1 MAHSREKRKETTMSY
16 KYAPYSH
23 SKLQV
28 ATCPFLFK
36 WRYIDRKPIVTKEPK
51 DGIALHEAQQLY
63 VDHCLKTK
71 QASDLSIIPAL
82 WERACEKAKLMDD
95 SGSADMFADL
105 ARNTIVDPNVIM
117 ANEYELAFR
126 EDFTPVDWWDK
137 TAWFRVKIDRVDVDP
152 TGEKPPTVIDYKT
165 QFNLP
170 SQSDV
175 ERMPQLRTYAW
186 AGFRIMFP
194 EAQEIAVR
202 LIFPRYGCM
211 TREVVYRRA
220 DVDRFQEQ
228 IVRKIDRVEKLEKFV
243 PVPSDQCA
251 FCGLL
256 STDCPL
262 KDNPYADV
270 NAANAVQAAMR
281 FVQLSEEL
289 KRLKKSLSTYAEKIG
304 PVDIGTG
311 LVGYHPKEKK
321 DMDVAKA
328 LAWLRANAPDA
339 LDSCV
344 SVPLTGL
351 QKKLGKERY
360 EAISAA
366 AVGVKVSSE
375 FGFQERD
382 EDAADS
388 SAAEAHVDGREKAA
402 A

>member
-1 MAHSREKRKETTMSY
+1 MPY

-28 ATCPFLFK
+28 ASCPFLFK
-36 WRYIDRKPIVTKEPK
+36 WRYIARKPIVTKEPK

-117 ANEYELAFR
+117 ANEYELAFK
-126 EDFTPVDWWDK
+126 EDFTPCDWWDK
-137 TAWFRVKIDRVDVDP
+137 TGFFRVKIDRVDVDP
-152 TGEKPPTVIDYKT
+152 TGETPPTIVDYKT

-175 ERMPQLRTYAW
+175 ERMPQMKTYAW
-186 AGFRIMFP
+186 AGFRVMFKD
-194 EAQEIAVR
+194 ADEIIVR
-202 LIFPRYGCM
+202 LIFPRYGCAV
-211 TREVVYRRA
+211 REVRFKRG
-220 DVDRFQEQ
+220 DVDRYQEQ
-228 IVRKIDRVEKLEKFV
+228 IMRKIERVEKLEKFL

-256 STDCPL
+256 STHCPL
-262 KDNPYADV
+262 KDNPYAEV
-270 NAANAVQAAMR
+270 NEANAVQAAMR
-281 FVQLSEEL
+281 YVQLAEEL
-289 KRLKKSLSTYAEKIG
+289 KRLKKALSVYAEERGDI
-304 PVDIGTG
+304 DIGSGT
-311 LVGYHPKEKK
+311 VGYHPKEKK

-328 LAWLRANAPDA
+328 LAWLRANAVDA
-339 LDSCV
+339 MDSCL

-360 EAISAA
+360 AAIVEA
-366 AVGVKVSSE
+366 AVSLKVSSE
-375 FGFQERD
+375 FGFEERD

-388 SAAEAHVDGREKAA
+388 NAAEAHAAGREKAA